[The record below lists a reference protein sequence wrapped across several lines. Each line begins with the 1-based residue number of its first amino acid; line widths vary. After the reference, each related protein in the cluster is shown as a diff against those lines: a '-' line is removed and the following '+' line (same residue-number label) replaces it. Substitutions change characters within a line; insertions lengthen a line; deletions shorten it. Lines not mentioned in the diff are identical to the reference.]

1 MIHILLLVLKIIG
14 IILLVI
20 LLAAIAVIMAVLFVP
35 VRYNLTAEYYDNK
48 PDVKFNVSWLLHLLR
63 INGLYNKN
71 DGFLMKVKILFFTL
85 YPKNKKT
92 DADDNAVKKSHEKKT
107 EKKEQTEHKR
117 HEKNVFDDMPDKDE
131 LQNKQEG
138 PCQQEVSVDE
148 LKKPENVSQ
157 KMIDKKDS
165 HSETCKKTGI
175 MQKISDIFDKIKSI
189 AAKVKITFKNIKNKQ
204 ENLSDKIRN
213 FNSKITDENNR
224 KLVGFLW
231 EQTKLVIAKV
241 KPSKFKGHIRFGFDE
256 PDITGRAAMYAAVLY
271 GFLGLDFDIIPDFEN
286 EILEGEVYLKGSVQ
300 LFGIVVIALR
310 VYTNELFKK
319 IILKKN

>member
-20 LLAAIAVIMAVLFVP
+20 LLAAIAVIMAVLFIP

-48 PDVKFNVSWLLHLLR
+48 PDVKFNVSWLLHLFR

-117 HEKNVFDDMPDKDE
+117 HEKNVFDDLPDKDE
-131 LQNKQEG
+131 LQDKQED

-157 KMIDKKDS
+157 KMIEKKDS

-189 AAKVKITFKNIKNKQ
+189 ALKIKITFKNIKNKQ

-224 KLVGFLW
+224 KPFGFL
-231 EQTKLVIAKV
+231 
-241 KPSKFKGHIRFGFDE
+241 
-256 PDITGRAAMYAAVLY
+256 
-271 GFLGLDFDIIPDFEN
+271 
-286 EILEGEVYLKGSVQ
+286 
-300 LFGIVVIALR
+300 
-310 VYTNELFKK
+310 
-319 IILKKN
+319 

>member
-48 PDVKFNVSWLLHLLR
+48 PDVKFNVSWLLHFFR

-107 EKKEQTEHKR
+107 EKKEQKEHKR
-117 HEKNVFDDMPDKDE
+117 HEKNVFDDLPDKDE
-131 LQNKQEG
+131 LQDKQEG

-157 KMIDKKDS
+157 KMIEKKES

-175 MQKISDIFDKIKSI
+175 RQKISGASDKIKNI
-189 AAKVKITFKNIKNKQ
+189 AVLQRQEDGKWVEVSRYIYDAKKEDFPTEDLSGMSNDFTVKNQKTGYYYRVVGVHYVESNGKGQSFMTKTDGIKIT
-204 ENLSDKIRN
+204 E
-213 FNSKITDENNR
+213 
-224 KLVGFLW
+224 
-231 EQTKLVIAKV
+231 
-241 KPSKFKGHIRFGFDE
+241 
-256 PDITGRAAMYAAVLY
+256 Y
-271 GFLGLDFDIIPDFEN
+271 GD
-286 EILEGEVYLKGSVQ
+286 
-300 LFGIVVIALR
+300 
-310 VYTNELFKK
+310 
-319 IILKKN
+319 

>member
-48 PDVKFNVSWLLHLLR
+48 PDVKFNVSWLLHLFR

-71 DGFLMKVKILFFTL
+71 DGFMMKVKILFFTL

-131 LQNKQEG
+131 LQDKQEG
-138 PCQQEVSVDE
+138 PCQQDVSVDE

-157 KMIDKKDS
+157 KMIEKKDS

-175 MQKISDIFDKIKSI
+175 MQKIPDVFDKIKSI
-189 AAKVKITFKNIKNKQ
+189 AVKIKITFKNIKNKQ

-271 GFLGLDFDIIPDFEN
+271 GFLGLDFDLIPDFEN

-300 LFGIVVIALR
+300 LFGIVIIALR

>member
-1 MIHILLLVLKIIG
+1 
-14 IILLVI
+14 
-20 LLAAIAVIMAVLFVP
+20 
-35 VRYNLTAEYYDNK
+35 
-48 PDVKFNVSWLLHLLR
+48 
-63 INGLYNKN
+63 
-71 DGFLMKVKILFFTL
+71 
-85 YPKNKKT
+85 
-92 DADDNAVKKSHEKKT
+92 
-107 EKKEQTEHKR
+107 
-117 HEKNVFDDMPDKDE
+117 MPDKDE
-131 LQNKQEG
+131 PQDKQEG

-157 KMIDKKDS
+157 KMIEKKDS

-175 MQKISDIFDKIKSI
+175 MQKISGIFDKIKSI
-189 AAKVKITFKNIKNKQ
+189 AVKIKITFKNIKNKQ

-224 KLVGFLW
+224 KLAGFLW

>member
-48 PDVKFNVSWLLHLLR
+48 PDVKFNVSWLLHLFR

-92 DADDNAVKKSHEKKT
+92 DADDNAVKKT
-107 EKKEQTEHKR
+107 EKKEQKEHKR
-117 HEKNVFDDMPDKDE
+117 HEKNVFDDLPDKDE
-131 LQNKQEG
+131 LQDKQEG
-138 PCQQEVSVDE
+138 TCQQEVSVDE

-157 KMIDKKDS
+157 KMIEKKES
-165 HSETCKKTGI
+165 YSETCKKTGI
-175 MQKISDIFDKIKSI
+175 RQKISGASDKIKNI
-189 AAKVKITFKNIKNKQ
+189 AVKVKTTFKNIKNKQ

-271 GFLGLDFDIIPDFEN
+271 GFLGLDFDLIPDFEN

-300 LFGIVVIALR
+300 LFGIVIIALR